1 MQNVVLV
8 VHLILALLL
17 ILIVLMQRSEGGGLG
32 IGGGGGGTGGRT
44 AGNALTKATW
54 ILASGFLVTSL
65 SLTIIAAQDV
75 SSNSVIDQLGGVDG
89 TAPTAPAAP
98 AGLDGNLLPPA
109 PTDAPAT
116 PPKAE

>member
-8 VHLILALLL
+8 VHLILALML

-32 IGGGGGGTGGRT
+32 IGGGGGGAGGRA
-44 AGNALTKATW
+44 AGTVLTKATW
-54 ILASGFLVTSL
+54 ILAGGFLVTSL
-65 SLTIIAAQDV
+65 SLTVIAAQNVKSD
-75 SSNSVIDQLGGVDG
+75 SVIERIGGADG
-89 TAPTAPAAP
+89 TVPTAP